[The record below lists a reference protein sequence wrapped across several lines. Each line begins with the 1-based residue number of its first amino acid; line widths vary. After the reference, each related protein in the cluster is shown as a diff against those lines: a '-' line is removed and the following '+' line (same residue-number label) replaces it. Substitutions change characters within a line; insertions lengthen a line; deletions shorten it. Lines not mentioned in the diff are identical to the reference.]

1 LLSQL
6 SQEPNDSDYVLIQR
20 FQQSYEDI
28 IRRAQLLFEKLEVSE
43 KKRQETLAQSKLYLQ
58 SKLELE
64 MLLLAERKRCAE
76 ILDGKGSAV
85 LKEKITVLEVTIRE
99 QQAKDKEV
107 KTRERMHKQRTE
119 ELVKEVRE
127 TKAEMERRL
136 SELKKGS

>member
-1 LLSQL
+1 M
-6 SQEPNDSDYVLIQR
+6 
-20 FQQSYEDI
+20 
-28 IRRAQLLFEKLEVSE
+28 SE

-107 KTRERMHKQRTE
+107 KTRERMLKQRTE

-136 SELKKGS
+136 GEQKKGA

>member
-1 LLSQL
+1 
-6 SQEPNDSDYVLIQR
+6 
-20 FQQSYEDI
+20 
-28 IRRAQLLFEKLEVSE
+28 
-43 KKRQETLAQSKLYLQ
+43 
-58 SKLELE
+58 

-107 KTRERMHKQRTE
+107 KTRERMNKQRTD

-136 SELKKGS
+136 SEQKKGS

>member
-1 LLSQL
+1 
-6 SQEPNDSDYVLIQR
+6 VLIQR

-136 SELKKGS
+136 GEQKKGA

>member
-1 LLSQL
+1 MLSQL

>member
-1 LLSQL
+1 
-6 SQEPNDSDYVLIQR
+6 
-20 FQQSYEDI
+20 
-28 IRRAQLLFEKLEVSE
+28 
-43 KKRQETLAQSKLYLQ
+43 
-58 SKLELE
+58 

-107 KTRERMHKQRTE
+107 KTRERMQKQRTD

-136 SELKKGS
+136 SEQKKGS

>member
-1 LLSQL
+1 
-6 SQEPNDSDYVLIQR
+6 
-20 FQQSYEDI
+20 
-28 IRRAQLLFEKLEVSE
+28 
-43 KKRQETLAQSKLYLQ
+43 
-58 SKLELE
+58 
-64 MLLLAERKRCAE
+64 MLAERKRCAE

-107 KTRERMHKQRTE
+107 KTRERMQKQRTD

-136 SELKKGS
+136 SEQKKGS

>member
-1 LLSQL
+1 M
-6 SQEPNDSDYVLIQR
+6 
-20 FQQSYEDI
+20 
-28 IRRAQLLFEKLEVSE
+28 SE
-43 KKRQETLAQSKLYLQ
+43 KKRQETLAQSKMYLQ

-107 KTRERMHKQRTE
+107 KTRERMHKQSTD

-136 SELKKGS
+136 GEQKKGA

>member
-1 LLSQL
+1 
-6 SQEPNDSDYVLIQR
+6 
-20 FQQSYEDI
+20 
-28 IRRAQLLFEKLEVSE
+28 
-43 KKRQETLAQSKLYLQ
+43 
-58 SKLELE
+58 
-64 MLLLAERKRCAE
+64 MLAERKRCAE

-107 KTRERMHKQRTE
+107 KTRERMNKQRTD

-136 SELKKGS
+136 SEQKKGS